1 MAWQLQQAQEQFGE
15 FLNATLNE
23 GPQVVARDGEEM
35 AVLVPIDQWKRLRS
49 GHATLKDRTQDMQK
63 PTLKDLLLGPGPRFG
78 DMMIPNRR
86 RSRYRKTP
94 KL

>member
-1 MAWQLQQAQEQFGE
+1 MTWQVHQAQTQFSE
-15 FLNATLNE
+15 LLNATLNE
-23 GPQVVARDGEEM
+23 GPQVVSRDGEDM

-49 GHATLKDRTQDMQK
+49 GRATLKDLTQDLHV
-63 PTLKDLLLGPGPRFG
+63 PTLKDLLLGPGQRFD